1 MYSLQYIVVYVKLET
16 YKQLMRAV
24 AAAMGLIIAVG
35 VVVNNIAITLIGLTA
50 GMLVLYL
57 ARREVTERSYDER
70 TVIINQKSSQAT
82 LSITVTSL
90 AVVGL
95 SLILLSGQ
103 GYLGYE
109 VLGFQLA
116 MLSLLVMALKAF
128 FDWYYRNRFG
138 G

>member
-1 MYSLQYIVVYVKLET
+1 MYNFIYDMYSLPYIVVYVKLET

-50 GMLVLYL
+50 GMLVLYI
-57 ARREVTERSYDER
+57 ARREVTERNYDER

-95 SLILLSGQ
+95 SLICSPGR
-103 GYLGYE
+103 
-109 VLGFQLA
+109 
-116 MLSLLVMALKAF
+116 
-128 FDWYYRNRFG
+128 DT
-138 G
+138 